1 MRDISVIDSELWFG
15 FHYRFPAVVTH
26 IGVVMSTAHQPGVFK
41 RPAKAHKTFKGKRS
55 KGRINAEN
63 RGRVVVST
71 AIRFKKHILSKKERQ
86 HRSAQIRANKQR
98 AAFEERR
105 SRGGDAHA
113 PPLITVLAFGE
124 TCKRSEF
131 VSNLSQSDDTI
142 VRTILRLKSR
152 VGFLVPDQ
160 AKIDDVLD
168 CIKISFFFD
177 YNYHV
182 QHDLRMFQ
190 VSDVICFLWSNEYKL
205 NEEDQLFLTIIKSHG
220 KYVIGNALIIRVG
233 LPSIVNIAQNLNAT
247 TIGKKREDAR
257 KNIQSVLANV
267 NLATNKLFCCDTE
280 TERKLIIRHFV
291 EMKKCKMLL
300 QQRRPHMLVEKL
312 ELIGENVRFFFRCL
326 FNLITIGIYLQV
338 DICSIHVSGYLRGPS
353 WNVNRL
359 VHIDGWGDFQL
370 SRIFT
375 HADPHPLRQENKSLE
390 ESSPRIL
397 VVADES
403 HRESLQAEIVPD
415 PMNAEQT
422 WPDEYDL
429 SHAEAC
435 EVKSPAEIRKVPKG
449 TSSYQATWIVDEDSL
464 SSDGDELIDVCCCF
478 AFLSLI
484 LVLLDSLQE
493 ETENNC
499 ELKDVRMEIDAKSDT
514 DEHYAM
520 DEGDDMVSAADD
532 GDEEDNVDEVE
543 LYRRERENAQFPDEI
558 DTPINDLARIRFQK
572 YRGLKSFRTSP
583 WDPKENLP
591 LDYAR
596 IFQFQNYKR
605 TRKIVL
611 KGIGDYDSTSCVY
624 SGQYATLQIERVPV
638 SFVQQWEK
646 STPMVLH
653 QLLPHEQRMSVLNL
667 VIRRHPSCTIP
678 IMNKQKLIFNV
689 GFRKFE
695 ACPVFSQ
702 HTNGD
707 KFKMERFLPMTACC
721 VATVYAPITFP
732 PASVLVFREGKI
744 GEQELVATGSV
755 LDNNPDRII
764 LKRIVLSGHPFKIN
778 KRSIVCRYM
787 FFHREDVEW
796 FKPVEL
802 YTPSGHRGH
811 IKEAVG
817 THGHM
822 KCRFNRQLNAADSVM
837 MSLYKRVFPKYT
849 YNPRV
854 SRFGC
859 GPVVH
864 EQTEDMIE

>member
-1 MRDISVIDSELWFG
+1 
-15 FHYRFPAVVTH
+15 
-26 IGVVMSTAHQPGVFK
+26 MSTAHQPGVFK

-142 VRTILRLKSR
+142 
-152 VGFLVPDQ
+152 
-160 AKIDDVLD
+160 
-168 CIKISFFFD
+168 
-177 YNYHV
+177 
-182 QHDLRMFQ
+182 

-312 ELIGENVRFFFRCL
+312 ELIGEN
-326 FNLITIGIYLQV
+326 V

-464 SSDGDELIDVCCCF
+464 SSDGDELID
-478 AFLSLI
+478 
-484 LVLLDSLQE
+484 E